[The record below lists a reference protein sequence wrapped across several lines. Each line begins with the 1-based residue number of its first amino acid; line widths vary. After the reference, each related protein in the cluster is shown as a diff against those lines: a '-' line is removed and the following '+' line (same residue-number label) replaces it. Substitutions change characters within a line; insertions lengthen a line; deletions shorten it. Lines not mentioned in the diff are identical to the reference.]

1 MLLSE
6 VVKMAAEPKE
16 TPPITSKVTQAAG
29 GTWPILPGES
39 STLYKKGLEAT
50 VKELGATTELQI
62 FMAEKIFQCI
72 WWMRRYETQ
81 KQSVILEGMVGELTK
96 YSTPADE
103 RLAIRQLIFAQMW
116 DDKEVKQLIN
126 NHGHSSATL
135 LEKAMSKS
143 KNELINLDQ
152 QIALRMKT
160 LMQLQQSYEAL
171 VNRSVMQE
179 RLKLQNELL
188 KRDLEAIDVQE
199 VNPVNTKISSDD
211 KPKAKSGK

>member
-1 MLLSE
+1 MTADPRE
-6 VVKMAAEPKE
+6 A
-16 TPPITSKVTQAAG
+16 PPPTSKVTQAAG

-39 STLYKKGLEAT
+39 NALYKKGLEAT
-50 VKELGATTELQI
+50 LKELGATTELQI

-81 KQSVILEGMVGELTK
+81 KQSVILDGMVDQLTS
-96 YSTPADE
+96 YSTSAE
-103 RLAIRQLIFAQMW
+103 KRLAIRQLIFGQTW
-116 DDKEVKQLIN
+116 DDKDVKQLIN
-126 NHGHSSATL
+126 QHGHTSASL
-135 LEKAMSKS
+135 LEEAMSNRKD
-143 KNELINLDQ
+143 ELIKLDQ

-171 VNRSVMQE
+171 VNRTIMQE

-188 KRDLEAIDVQE
+188 KRDLEAIDMQE
-199 VNPVNTKISSDD
+199 IKHVESQISSDD

>member
-1 MLLSE
+1 MT
-6 VVKMAAEPKE
+6 ADPKE
-16 TPPITSKVTQAAG
+16 TPPPTSKVTQAAG

-39 STLYKKGLEAT
+39 NAVYKNGLEAT

-81 KQSVILEGMVGELTK
+81 KQSVILEGMVSELTN
-96 YSTPADE
+96 YTTPADK
-103 RLAIRQLIFAQMW
+103 RLAFRQLIFGQTW
-116 DDKEVKQLIN
+116 DDKDVKQLIN
-126 NHGHSSATL
+126 EHGHTSASL
-135 LEKAMSKS
+135 LEAAMSKR
-143 KNELINLDQ
+143 KDELIKLDQ
-152 QIALRMKT
+152 QISLRMKT

-171 VNRSVMQE
+171 VNRSIMQE
-179 RLKLQNELL
+179 RLKLQNQLL

-199 VNPVNTKISSDD
+199 VKQVESKISSDD

>member
-1 MLLSE
+1 MTTD
-6 VVKMAAEPKE
+6 PKV
-16 TPPITSKVTQAAG
+16 TPPPTSKVTEAAG

-39 STLYKKGLEAT
+39 NALYKKGLETT

-81 KQSVILEGMVGELTK
+81 KQSVILEGMVNQLTS
-96 YSTPADE
+96 YSTSADK
-103 RLAIRQLIFAQMW
+103 RLAIRQLIFGQTW
-116 DDKEVKQLIN
+116 DDKVVKQLIN
-126 NHGHSSATL
+126 EHGHTSASL
-135 LEKAMSKS
+135 LEAAMSKR
-143 KNELINLDQ
+143 KDELIKLDQ

-171 VNRSVMQE
+171 VNRSIMQE
-179 RLKLQNELL
+179 RLKLQNHLL

-199 VNPVNTKISSDD
+199 VKQVESKISSDD

>member
-1 MLLSE
+1 MTTD
-6 VVKMAAEPKE
+6 PKE
-16 TPPITSKVTQAAG
+16 TPPPTSKVTQAAG

-39 STLYKKGLEAT
+39 NALYKKGLEAT

-81 KQSVILEGMVGELTK
+81 KQSVILEGMVDQLTS
-96 YSTPADE
+96 YSTSADK
-103 RLAIRQLIFAQMW
+103 RLAIRQLIFGQTW
-116 DDKEVKQLIN
+116 DDKDVKQLIN
-126 NHGHSSATL
+126 EHGHTSASL
-135 LEKAMSKS
+135 LEAAMSKR
-143 KNELINLDQ
+143 KDELIKLDQ

-160 LMQLQQSYEAL
+160 LVQLQQSYEAL
-171 VNRSVMQE
+171 INRSIMQE

-188 KRDLEAIDVQE
+188 KRDLEAVDVQDVRQVE
-199 VNPVNTKISSDD
+199 SKISSDD

>member
-1 MLLSE
+1 MT
-6 VVKMAAEPKE
+6 ADPKE
-16 TPPITSKVTQAAG
+16 TPPPNSKVTQAAG

-39 STLYKKGLEAT
+39 NALFKKGLEAT
-50 VKELGATTELQI
+50 IKELGATTELQI

-72 WWMRRYETQ
+72 WWLRRYETQ
-81 KQSVILEGMVGELTK
+81 KQSVILEGMVDQLTS
-96 YSTPADE
+96 YSTSADK
-103 RLAIRQLIFAQMW
+103 RLAIRQLIFGQTW
-116 DDKEVKQLIN
+116 DDKDVKQLIN
-126 NHGHSSATL
+126 EHGHTSASL
-135 LEKAMSKS
+135 LEAAMSKR
-143 KNELINLDQ
+143 KDELIKLDQ

-171 VNRSVMQE
+171 VNRSIMQE

-199 VNPVNTKISSDD
+199 VKQVDSKISSDD

>member
-1 MLLSE
+1 MTTD
-6 VVKMAAEPKE
+6 PKD
-16 TPPITSKVTQAAG
+16 TPPPASKVTQAAG

-39 STLYKKGLEAT
+39 SALYKKGLEAT

-81 KQSVILEGMVGELTK
+81 KQSVILEGMVSELTN
-96 YSTPADE
+96 YTTPADR
-103 RLAIRQLIFAQMW
+103 RLAIRQIIFGQTW
-116 DDKEVKQLIN
+116 DDKDVKQLIN
-126 NHGHSSATL
+126 QHGHTSASL
-135 LEKAMSKS
+135 LEEAMSNRKD
-143 KNELINLDQ
+143 ELIKLDQ

-171 VNRSVMQE
+171 VNRPIMQE
-179 RLKLQNELL
+179 RLKLQNALL

-199 VNPVNTKISSDD
+199 VKQVESKISSDD

>member
-1 MLLSE
+1 MTTD
-6 VVKMAAEPKE
+6 PKE
-16 TPPITSKVTQAAG
+16 TPPPTSKVTQAAG

-39 STLYKKGLEAT
+39 NALYKKGLEAT
-50 VKELGATTELQI
+50 LKELGATTELQI

-81 KQSVILEGMVGELTK
+81 KQSVILEGMVSELTN
-96 YSTPADE
+96 YTTPADK
-103 RLAIRQLIFAQMW
+103 RLAIRQLIFGQTW
-116 DDKEVKQLIN
+116 DDKDVKQLIN
-126 NHGHSSATL
+126 EHGHTSASL
-135 LEKAMSKS
+135 LEAAMSKR
-143 KNELINLDQ
+143 KDELIKLDQ

-171 VNRSVMQE
+171 VNRSIMQE

-199 VNPVNTKISSDD
+199 VKQVESKISSDD

>member
-1 MLLSE
+1 MTTD
-6 VVKMAAEPKE
+6 PKE
-16 TPPITSKVTQAAG
+16 TPPPTSKVTQAAG

-39 STLYKKGLEAT
+39 NALYKKGLEAT
-50 VKELGATTELQI
+50 LKELGATTELQI

-81 KQSVILEGMVGELTK
+81 KHSVILEGMVNELTD
-96 YSTPADE
+96 YSTSADQ
-103 RLAIRQLIFAQMW
+103 RLAIRQLIFGQMW
-116 DDKEVKQLIN
+116 DEEVTKELIKEN
-126 NHGHSSATL
+126 AHTQASL
-135 LEKAMSKS
+135 LEEAMSNRKD
-143 KNELINLDQ
+143 ELIKLDQ

-171 VNRSVMQE
+171 VNRSIMQE
-179 RLKLQNELL
+179 RLKLQNQLL

-199 VNPVNTKISSDD
+199 VKQVESKISSDD